1 MRFGPIAVLTVA
13 LLAIGA
19 TGASGVSVT
28 PDPDSPNVLLKG
40 QESISPRNQGSP
52 GFNQV
57 DVGPARPLVNGMA
70 GACAGGVAVGACQP
84 DPASPTVDLTAEIR
98 RAVESVGLPALALR
112 IQPGGQTLVN
122 VATIFHTEAPE
133 FRHSTVLLGQAVEI
147 TATPA
152 RFTWHHGDGTTQTTS
167 TPGAPYPSTAVTHR
181 YARVAAGLAPRVDV
195 GYRVSYRVNGGDVQE
210 IDQLITASGPSTD
223 LAVVEAA
230 PVVVAP

>member
-1 MRFGPIAVLTVA
+1 MRRSTLSTSLATLILSAATTATAVDVKP
-13 LLAIGA
+13 
-19 TGASGVSVT
+19 S
-28 PDPDSPNVLLKG
+28 PDSPGVVIENTQMRPPSNAVDG
-40 QESISPRNQGSP
+40 VNNGSP
-52 GFNQV
+52 VDAPSPPLTCVTNGPVRHCLGTSLEVRVPNDLANQ
-57 DVGPARPLVNGMA
+57 
-70 GACAGGVAVGACQP
+70 
-84 DPASPTVDLTAEIR
+84 AEIR

-181 YARVAAGLAPRVDV
+181 YTRVAAGLAPRVDV
-195 GYRVSYRVNGGDVQE
+195 AYRVTYRVNGGAAQE
-210 IDQLITASGPSTD
+210 IDQLITASGPPSGLNVT
-223 LAVVEAA
+223 EAS